1 MNNLKIQDVAATIL
15 DNINYEVNVADTT
28 MKYSG
33 AHLKLL
39 ESRIKLYGDV
49 FIDTPQR
56 IVRYK
61 AVDGV
66 EYENEYDCIIENMLC
81 VTCNKIKDIHLGKRE
96 RQQWLADIIE
106 LIWQMCQTTYD
117 SDGDEL
123 CRKVSS
129 AIIEQNLSGGSIF
142 EDIKNLTC
150 VRKYHILYRSLTE
163 VLDYNFKQ

>member
-1 MNNLKIQDVAATIL
+1 MNNLKIKDVAATIL
-15 DNINYEVNVADTT
+15 DNINYEVNVDDAT

-33 AHLKLL
+33 AHIKHL
-39 ESRIKLYGDV
+39 ENYIKLYGKA
-49 FIDTPQR
+49 FADTPQK

-61 AVDGV
+61 AVDDM
-66 EYENEYDCIIENMLC
+66 EYDNEDDCVIENMLC
-81 VTCNKIKDIHLGKRE
+81 ATCNKIKDSHFSKHE

-106 LIWQMCQTTYD
+106 LIWQMCRSTYD

-123 CRKVSS
+123 CRKVYS

-150 VRKYHILYRSLTE
+150 VWKYRILYRSLEE
-163 VLDYNFKQ
+163 VLDY